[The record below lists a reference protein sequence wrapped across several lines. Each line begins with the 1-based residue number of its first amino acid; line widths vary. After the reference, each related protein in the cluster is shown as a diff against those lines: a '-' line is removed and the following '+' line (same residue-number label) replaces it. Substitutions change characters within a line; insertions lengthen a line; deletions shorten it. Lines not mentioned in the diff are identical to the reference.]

1 MVGMY
6 IVKGGKRIL
15 SKHTD
20 DAAEKLLRSGKAK
33 TPEKVMEDLDAAIQ
47 KLTKPGIKVVVPSG
61 SRKAKP
67 LPTKEANA
75 LIKRG
80 EAQAGSTVLTQLRK
94 AVKQTQTKKAGKSGR
109 QTKKAGKSE
118 RIAYDFTK
126 RDTKIIDHEKA
137 FKEAIAKGL
146 DPERMMYMHT
156 DMKTGKHF
164 FKHKDTRKTKSYAG
178 GGPLRTSK
186 QIMNPRPIKKPK
198 GVGASTKGWGKTGKH

>member
-15 SKHTD
+15 SKHKD

-94 AVKQTQTKKAGKSGR
+94 AVKQTQTKKASGGKVKKYKEGR
-109 QTKKAGKSE
+109 MIGTVHVLPKKP
-118 RIAYDFTK
+118 
-126 RDTKIIDHEKA
+126 II
-137 FKEAIAKGL
+137 
-146 DPERMMYMHT
+146 
-156 DMKTGKHF
+156 
-164 FKHKDTRKTKSYAG
+164 
-178 GGPLRTSK
+178 
-186 QIMNPRPIKKPK
+186 KPK
-198 GVGASTKGWGKTGKH
+198 GVGAAKKGYGKGYKK